1 MRMELRGGGWGRSS
15 VHENLK
21 NKEKYGRKSNS
32 IESNNEGTFSSGFPP
47 TVFIASPKTKE
58 TDVMSNISPLT
69 ESTKENYG

>member
-21 NKEKYGRKSNS
+21 NKEKCGIKPNS
-32 IESNNEGTFSSGFPP
+32 IESNSEGTFSSGFPP

-58 TDVMSNISPLT
+58 TDVMSQPRKT
-69 ESTKENYG
+69 TDES